1 MSKLLPSLFVKARKV
16 AAYLQLPIC
25 MILCALV
32 VGVMKASEISS
43 DPTLKVFVDCDECDF
58 DFLRREIPFVHYVR
72 DYRLAQV
79 HVLITDQRTGSG
91 GQEFRLQFI
100 GQGTFTGQD
109 GELKYTSQHD
119 DTEDVERHGLVKTL
133 QFGLMPYI
141 AQTPLAAQISIDYKA
156 VSAPQ
161 AVSQPSDPW
170 NNWIF
175 RIGTAGEF
183 ERESQTSEYSLDV
196 DLSAKRITE
205 TWKIETEFELDY
217 DEDTFSGDDDSI
229 EAITNEAELRTHVV
243 RSINPHWSAGAFAA
257 TGTTTRENI
266 DRQILLMPAIEY
278 SLFRYEHAD
287 QKQLTIAYG
296 IGLKSVEYTEET
308 IFDKLSERL
317 LSESLLVT
325 LELTQRWGEV
335 ELESEFSHYFHDFS
349 KYRID
354 LGGEVSIRLF
364 KGLEFVAELDVQ
376 QIHDQLY
383 LPKGGAPLQEVI
395 LRRRELATTFE
406 HEGRIG
412 FRYTFGSIYNNII
425 NTRLE
430 DLEDNLD

>member
-1 MSKLLPSLFVKARKV
+1 MSKILPSLFVKVRKG
-16 AAYLQLPIC
+16 ASYLQLPVCI
-25 MILCALV
+25 ILCALV
-32 VGVMKASEISS
+32 IEVMEASEISS
-43 DPTLKVFVDCDECDF
+43 NSTLKVFVDCDECDF

-72 DYRLAQV
+72 DRRLAQV
-79 HVLITDQRTGSG
+79 HILVTDQPTGSG
-91 GQEFRLQFI
+91 GREFRLQFI
-100 GQGTFTGQD
+100 GQGTFIGQD
-109 GELKYTSQHD
+109 GELGYTSQHD

-133 QFGLMPYI
+133 QFGLMLYI
-141 AQTPLAAQISIDYKA
+141 AQTPLASQISIDYKA
-156 VSAPQ
+156 ASAPQ
-161 AVSQPSDPW
+161 AVSQPHDPW

-196 DLSAKRITE
+196 DISAKRVTE

-217 DEDTFSGDDDSI
+217 DEDNFSGDDDSI
-229 EAITNEAELRTHVV
+229 ESITNEGELRTHVV

-257 TGTTTRENI
+257 TGATTRENI

-278 SLFRYEHAD
+278 SLFRYERAD

-296 IGLKSVEYTEET
+296 IGFESVRYTEET
-308 IFDKLSERL
+308 IFDKLSEQL

-335 ELESEFSHYFHDFS
+335 ELETEFSHFFHDFS

-383 LPKGGAPLQEVI
+383 LPKGGASLQEVI

-412 FRYTFGSIYNNII
+412 LRYTFGSIYNNVI

>member
-1 MSKLLPSLFVKARKV
+1 MSKILPSLFVKARKW
-16 AAYLQLPIC
+16 ATYLQLPIC

-32 VGVMKASEISS
+32 IGVMEASEISS

-72 DYRLAQV
+72 DRWLAQV
-79 HVLITDQRTGSG
+79 HILVTDQPTGSG
-91 GQEFRLQFI
+91 GREFRLQFI
-100 GQGTFTGQD
+100 GQGTLAGQD
-109 GELKYTSQHD
+109 GELGYTSQHD
-119 DTEDVERHGLVKTL
+119 DTEDVERHGLVKTI

-141 AQTPLAAQISIDYKA
+141 AQTSLASQISIDYKA
-156 VSAPQ
+156 ASATQ
-161 AVSQPSDPW
+161 TVSQPDDPW

-217 DEDTFSGDDDSI
+217 DEDNFSGDDDSI
-229 EAITNEAELRTHVV
+229 KSITNEGELRAHVV
-243 RSINPHWSAGAFAA
+243 HSINPHWSAGAFA
-257 TGTTTRENI
+257 GTSATTRENI

-296 IGLKSVEYTEET
+296 IGLESVKYTEET

-317 LSESLLVT
+317 LSESLLAT

-335 ELESEFSHYFHDFS
+335 ELEAEFSHFFHDFS

-383 LPKGGAPLQEVI
+383 LPKGGASLQEVI

-412 FRYTFGSIYNNII
+412 FRYTFGSIYNNVI

>member
-1 MSKLLPSLFVKARKV
+1 MSKFPPSLFAKIRKA
-16 AAYLQLPIC
+16 ATYPQLPAC

-32 VGVMKASEISS
+32 VGVMEASEISS
-43 DPTLKVFVDCDECDF
+43 DPTLKVFVDCDRCDF

-72 DYRLAQV
+72 DRQLAQV
-79 HVLITDQRTGSG
+79 HILVTDQRTGSG
-91 GQEFRLQFI
+91 GREFRLQFI
-100 GQGTFTGQD
+100 GQGTFAGQD
-109 GELKYTSQHD
+109 GELRYTSQPD
-119 DTEDVERHGLVKTL
+119 DTEDVERQGLVKTL
-133 QFGLMPYI
+133 QLGLMPYI
-141 AQTPLAAQISIDYKA
+141 AQTPLASQISIDYKA
-156 VSAPQ
+156 ASAPE
-161 AVSQPSDPW
+161 AVSQPDDPW

-205 TWKIETEFELDY
+205 AWKIETEFELDY

-257 TGTTTRENI
+257 TGATTRENI
-266 DRQILLMPAIEY
+266 DQQILLMPAIEY

-296 IGLKSVEYTEET
+296 IGLESVEYTEET

>member
-1 MSKLLPSLFVKARKV
+1 MSKLSPSLFVKARKA

-32 VGVMKASEISS
+32 VGVMEASEISS
-43 DPTLKVFVDCDECDF
+43 DATLKVFVDCDECDF

-72 DYRLAQV
+72 DRRLAQV
-79 HVLITDQRTGSG
+79 HILVTDQQTGSG
-91 GQEFRLQFI
+91 GEEFRLQFI

-119 DTEDVERHGLVKTL
+119 DTEDVKRHGLVKTL
-133 QFGLMPYI
+133 QLGLMPYI
-141 AQTPLAAQISIDYKA
+141 AQTPLASQISIDYKA
-156 VSAPQ
+156 ASAPE
-161 AVSQPSDPW
+161 AVSQPDDPW

-205 TWKIETEFELDY
+205 AWKIETEFELDY

-229 EAITNEAELRTHVV
+229 KAITNEAELRTHVV

-257 TGTTTRENI
+257 TGATTRENI

-278 SLFRYEHAD
+278 SLFRYEHTD

-296 IGLKSVEYTEET
+296 IGLESVEYTEET

-354 LGGEVSIRLF
+354 LGSEVSIRLF